1 LALLGGLVIVDETA
15 FLQVMISR
23 PIVAGA
29 IVGWV
34 LGDISNGLFFGS
46 IFELIYLDILPVG
59 AVRFPDSGLATV
71 VGAGVLIVSARLF
84 PDQIIVLWFV
94 ATLMAIVAGWI
105 GGWSITFLRKRNNI
119 LVDKV
124 ETRLEEGKL
133 WAVDYHTVGIL
144 FSFLRGALLTFILTS
159 IFLTLVSWSGE
170 LFRPNTMF
178 PLTAGRNLIICIS
191 LALGIRLFV
200 NNKTIVYFILGAGIT
215 LTFLGLSI

>member
-1 LALLGGLVIVDETA
+1 LALVGGLVIVDETA

-34 LGDISNGLFFGS
+34 LGDINNGLFFGS

-59 AVRFPDSGLATV
+59 AARFPDSGLATV
-71 VGAGVLIVSARLF
+71 VGAGVLIISERLF
-84 PDQIIVLWFV
+84 PDQTMGIWFV
-94 ATLMAIVAGWI
+94 ATLMALVTGLI

-119 LVDKV
+119 LVNKV
-124 ETRLEEGKL
+124 ETSLEEGEL
-133 WAVDYHTVGIL
+133 WAVNFNVMGIL

-159 IFLTLVSWSGE
+159 IFLMLVNWPGE
-170 LFRPNTMF
+170 LFSPNTLF

-215 LTFLGLSI
+215 LTFLGLRI